1 MNQNEIKVSKV
12 FVKAFKWAMQLGMEI
27 EFFVSFI
34 DHMNKGYS
42 IVESISHANREWD
55 LWYMSEEKKM
65 NRVPIKYRS
74 LAVELGYVMALGFIS
89 ENKIKWFVCIVAIAV
104 LICLLL

>member
-1 MNQNEIKVSKV
+1 MNQNEIRVSKV

-42 IVESISHANREWD
+42 IVESISHANSEWD
-55 LWYMSEEKKM
+55 L
-65 NRVPIKYRS
+65 
-74 LAVELGYVMALGFIS
+74 
-89 ENKIKWFVCIVAIAV
+89 
-104 LICLLL
+104 